1 MKRRNDVRWRYR
13 TILFEFHKDTVFGDK
28 YIDEEDVEKTLNE
41 QGARGWELVNVTL
54 LREGLLAFC
63 KKPEP
68 IAEQKHPARLEVEA
82 TAPVMNEEGPRV
94 LKKSEIIAQYS
105 REGEHARRPEPE
117 MKQDV
122 PQQGAEDAVGE
133 IKIR

>member
-1 MKRRNDVRWRYR
+1 MKRNRDTRWRYR

-63 KKPEP
+63 KKPELTVQ
-68 IAEQKHPARLEVEA
+68 EQPAARLEVKA
-82 TAPVMNEEGPRV
+82 APAAMNEEGPRV
-94 LKKSEIIAQYS
+94 LKKTEFIAQYS
-105 REGEHARRPEPE
+105 PDDEQARRSEPE
-117 MKQDV
+117 QEQDV
-122 PQQGAEDAVGE
+122 PQQGVEDSVGE